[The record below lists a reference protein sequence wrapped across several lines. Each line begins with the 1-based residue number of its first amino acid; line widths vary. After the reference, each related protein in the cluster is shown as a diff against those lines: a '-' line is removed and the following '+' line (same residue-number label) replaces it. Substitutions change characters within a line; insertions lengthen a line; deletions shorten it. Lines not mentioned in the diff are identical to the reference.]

1 MKLARNSTS
10 SNSSSNSSSS
20 PSPQGAGGC
29 ASMSPTVGTCVRW
42 SHRNSAFCP
51 VRTAAAADVP
61 AAAEMPFPAVA
72 TVNQLMPYGFMNVS
86 VSPYLWPLILPYS
99 PLAAS
104 AGCASVASRS
114 GGPGGGGVYA
124 SLGNGGGGGSLQ
136 QQRLQLQFSP
146 DRASVDAAGQTP
158 EKAKFGKFH

>member
-1 MKLARNSTS
+1 MKLARSSTS
-10 SNSSSNSSSS
+10 SNSSSSNS

-29 ASMSPTVGTCVRW
+29 ASMSPTAGTCVRW

-51 VRTAAAADVP
+51 VRSAAAADVP
-61 AAAEMPFPAVA
+61 AAAAAEMPFPTVA
-72 TVNQLMPYGFMNVS
+72 TANQLMPYGFMNVPM
-86 VSPYLWPLILPYS
+86 SPYLWPLILPYS
-99 PLAAS
+99 PLVAA

-124 SLGNGGGGGSLQ
+124 SLGNGGSLQ

-158 EKAKFGKFH
+158 EKAKFGEFH